1 MSVKAQAQAV
11 QPIVGVNEPRCLRI
25 KGRIPLKGTVRI
37 SGAKNSVLPI
47 MAASLLTDDKL
58 VIRNMP
64 HLDDVALMNQLL
76 AGLKSPP
83 ILRDIDTIELG
94 GVGGNGDVRKIPSEQ
109 TRQMR
114 ASILALGPLLA
125 RFGQVELSYP
135 GGCLIG
141 MRPVDMHLQGLIAL
155 GAKIEEQGDMIRAS
169 APDGLVGNRVKFP
182 RPTVGGT
189 ENLMMAACLAHG
201 ETVIENSALEP
212 EVADLGHC
220 LRAMGAKIDGV
231 GTATMRIEGVK
242 ELHGCEHTVIPDR
255 IETGTYL
262 VAAAATRGCIK
273 LINTQADL
281 LDIVIQKLREAGAEI
296 DIDADSI
303 TLDMH
308 DKRPRAVDIETGPYP
323 GFPTDMQAQFTVLN
337 AVADGEAYVREK
349 IFEGR
354 VAHIEEMHRMGA
366 DIVVRNGVAMI
377 RGVEALSGA
386 QVKASDLRASASLV
400 IAGLVA
406 KGVTSVLNIEHIDR
420 GYQWIE
426 EKLRL
431 LEADVERVLISAEVG

>member
-1 MSVKAQAQAV
+1 MSIKAQAQAV
-11 QPIVGVNEPRCLRI
+11 QPISGINEPRCLRI
-25 KGRIPLKGTVRI
+25 NGCIPLQGKVRI

-58 VIRNMP
+58 IIRNMP

-83 ILRDIDTIELG
+83 IIRDIDTIELG
-94 GVGGNGDVRKIPSEQ
+94 GVCDIVREIPREQ

-125 RFGQVELSYP
+125 RFGKIELSYP

-141 MRPVDMHLQGLIAL
+141 MRPVDMHLQALRTL
-155 GAKIEEQGDMIRAS
+155 GAEIEERDDLIRAY
-169 APDGLVGNRVKFP
+169 APDGLIGNRIEFP
-182 RPTVGGT
+182 HPTVGGT
-189 ENLMMAACLAHG
+189 ENIMMAACLARG
-201 ETVIENSALEP
+201 LTVIENAALEP
-212 EVADLGHC
+212 EVADLGRC
-220 LRAMGAKIDGV
+220 LQAMGAKIEGL
-231 GTATMRIEGVK
+231 GTSTMRIEGVP
-242 ELHGCEHTVIPDR
+242 ELHGCEHVVIPDR

-262 VAAAATRGCIK
+262 VAAAATRGRVE
-273 LINTQADL
+273 LLNTQADL
-281 LDIVIQKLREAGAEI
+281 LEVVIDKLRAAGA
-296 DIDADSI
+296 DIKVGKDSI
-303 TLDMH
+303 LLDMKG
-308 DKRPRAVDIETGPYP
+308 KRPHAVDVETGPYP

-337 AVADGEAYVREK
+337 AVADGEATVREK

-366 DIVVRNGVAMI
+366 DIVVRDGVALI
-377 RGVEALSGA
+377 RGVEALTGA

-406 KGVTSVLNIEHIDR
+406 KGTTSVLNIEHIDR

-431 LEADVERVLISAEVG
+431 LKADVKRVLLSAEIN